1 MPVYANTSD
10 FGARK
15 RHPSALV
22 LIIGGHA
29 AVIAAVMA
37 AKMDL
42 PQKILNRDP
51 IIVQPIPIP
60 PDPPPVPEQEPQAK
74 AEPVESASYTP
85 PVQVP
90 LPTFKDPVIATTPVE
105 TRVLD
110 PVIGTGETPAPKV
123 LVPEPPVR
131 LAAVFNTPRSLIE
144 PPYPPD
150 KQRLEEEAVLR
161 LKLTINERGRVVAVE
176 PVGRV
181 DRSFFEAARRHL
193 IANWRYKPATE
204 DGKAVPWSTTISLTF
219 RIE

>member
-1 MPVYANTSD
+1 MPVYANTSG

-22 LIIGGHA
+22 LIVGGHA
-29 AVIAAVMA
+29 ALIAAVMA
-37 AKMDL
+37 AKMEL
-42 PQKILNRDP
+42 PEQLFDRRP
-51 IIVQPIPIP
+51 IIVDSIPIP
-60 PDPPPVPEQEPQAK
+60 PDPEPIPKPDPKPK
-74 AEPVESASYTP
+74 AEPANSVAFTPPTQVPIPTFTDPPISTTSVETPVSGPVAGTGELPRPPIFVPTP
-85 PVQVP
+85 PVR
-90 LPTFKDPVIATTPVE
+90 I
-105 TRVLD
+105 
-110 PVIGTGETPAPKV
+110 
-123 LVPEPPVR
+123 
-131 LAAVFNTPRSLIE
+131 AAVFSTPRGLIE

-161 LKLTINERGRVVAVE
+161 LKLTINERGRVTAVE